1 MLEMRDHG
9 VEDYAEL
16 RDMDATDV
24 GALTDD
30 DRACLDELGRYLV
43 ASDAWQRFA
52 IWLLHKHFEPDP
64 GNVFV
69 EHVVTGPRRTETA
82 PMDRSAFPAQE
93 LNATAVRFDPAV
105 RSGVSVIGMEFAR
118 PDDFGPTSPLS
129 ADDETVLAGIAERL
143 AGHGK
148 TERFGVRLIRNV
160 LGMSEDEL
168 ILETCDIAQR
178 TLHCEVTERGG
189 VPAAK
194 SVETSWLWA
203 PVPAGE
209 GVAVMQ
215 RCYSGCMTDESGSH
229 SSEGHAPRREQNEL
243 AVMQRCYTG
252 CMMDEHGS
260 HSSEGHAP
268 G

>member
-1 MLEMRDHG
+1 MLEMREHG

-24 GALTDD
+24 RVLTDD

-43 ASDAWQRFA
+43 ASDAWQRLA

-64 GNVFV
+64 GKVFV
-69 EHVVTGPRRTETA
+69 ERVISGPRRTETV
-82 PMDRSAFPAQE
+82 PIERSAFPARG
-93 LNATAVRFDPAV
+93 LNATAVRFDPAI
-105 RSGVSVIGMEFAR
+105 RSGVSVIGMEFAG

-129 ADDETVLAGIAERL
+129 ADDEKVLAGIAERL
-143 AGHGK
+143 AVHGK

-178 TLHCEVTERGG
+178 TLHCEVTERSGL
-189 VPAAK
+189 PAAK
-194 SVETSWLWA
+194 SAETSWLWA
-203 PVPAGE
+203 PVPGGE

-215 RCYSGCMTDESGSH
+215 RCYSGCM
-229 SSEGHAPRREQNEL
+229 
-243 AVMQRCYTG
+243 
-252 CMMDEHGS
+252 MDEHGRTRRRDTL
-260 HSSEGHAP
+260 P
-268 G
+268 GRSTTNSR